1 MSIFS
6 IKLIACF
13 TMILDHIKY
22 AIPELSNFFTLYFGR
37 ISFPLFAF
45 LVTEGY
51 SHTKDLRKYFK
62 RLVIFA
68 CISQIPFMLFR
79 SLVGDYK
86 MLNILFTLLLG
97 LSAITT
103 YDKIDKKIISIPI
116 VLFIIYLGKILKVD
130 YSWFG
135 VATVF
140 LFYITR
146 NKKVRMLGCFLILVF
161 AHFYLR
167 GLWSIVSKQIIFSYI
182 FTVLPILI
190 IFLYNG
196 TLGRK
201 MKYIFYW
208 FYPLHMLVFYFI
220 SFANNGL
227 KIK

>member
-22 AIPELSNFFTLYFGR
+22 AIPELSNFFTSYFGR

-51 SHTKDLRKYFK
+51 SHTKDLRKYYK

-146 NKKVRMLGCFLILVF
+146 NKKVRMLGGFLILVF

-167 GLWSIVSKQIIFSYI
+167 GLWSIFSKQIIFSYI

-227 KIK
+227 IIK